1 MILSRFAIALASRI
15 LVACVALA
23 AGHAYAQA
31 PADGSVVLVSN
42 SLARITL
49 AEYNAELLKLPID
62 LRAGFANT
70 PRRVNDLL
78 MRMLVQKSL
87 ATQARAAKLDAT
99 PEAVA
104 RIELEVERQL
114 SQIMIESV
122 EIAAGAEFDAN
133 RGKFEARARE
143 LYILEK
149 GKYATPEQASATHIL
164 FDTKKRTSE
173 EARAL
178 ARDTRA
184 KIAAG
189 ADMGKLARDLSDDPS
204 SGNNSGTL
212 GWFAKAE
219 MDPAFGD
226 AAFALKNPGDLSEP
240 VLSQFGWHVIRLD
253 GKRPASTRTFE
264 EAKETVMAELRK
276 RYVDE
281 KREEAVN
288 AVRRDPKT
296 QVNRAAVDALTP
308 RIDLEAARRAL
319 GMTPPGAP
327 PAATPVAPK

>member
-1 MILSRFAIALASRI
+1 MTIPQFAVTLASRI
-15 LVACVALA
+15 IVACVILGAS
-23 AGHAYAQA
+23 HAHAQA
-31 PADGSVVLVSN
+31 ASDDGVVLVSN
-42 SLARITL
+42 SLARVTR

-62 LRAGFANT
+62 LRAGFANN

-87 ATQARAAKLDAT
+87 ASQARAAKLDAT
-99 PEAVA
+99 PEAAA

-122 EIAAGAEFDAN
+122 EVAAAAEFDAN
-133 RGKFEARARE
+133 RGRFEARARE

-149 GKYATPEQASATHIL
+149 GKYATPEQVSATHIL

-178 ARDTRA
+178 ARETRA

-212 GWFAKAE
+212 GWFAKAD
-219 MDPAFGD
+219 MDPAFGE
-226 AAFALKNPGDLSEP
+226 AAFALKNTGDLSEP

-253 GKRPASTRTFE
+253 GRRPANVKTFD
-264 EAKETVMAELRK
+264 EARETVMFELRK

-296 QVNRAAVDALTP
+296 QINREAVDALTP

-319 GMTPPGAP
+319 GMTPSGAP
-327 PAATPVAPK
+327 SAPAPAVPR